1 MGKSCLL
8 LQFTDKRFRPAHDLT
23 IGVEYGTRIVPVD
36 GKPTKIQSWDTVCS
50 CYSSQGQLL
59 VLLLLLQNPR
69 EGPSTLLDHY
79 ALDVRI
85 AN

>member
-1 MGKSCLL
+1 LVAVLARAGVGKSCLL
-8 LQFTDKRFRPAHDLT
+8 LQFTT

-79 ALDVRI
+79 ALEVRI